1 MVRTLTLVAA
11 VGFVLCIGCLVAAFS
26 LAGGPF
32 FIRDWQV
39 VRNGEE
45 GSFHWTP
52 HTRHGDEA
60 DDDTGEP
67 GWGGHATRVLSWNGG
82 TSLTVD
88 VPADIV
94 YTQGPQTKLTIAG
107 PSDAVAAVRLESGRI
122 TFDRNH
128 GYDDARLKI
137 EMTAPGVTR
146 FDLSGSQNLV
156 VENYKQAKLDL
167 DISGAAHVS
176 AKGEA
181 KEVNLDIGGS
191 GDADLAELAV
201 QDARLDI
208 SGSGHARIGPKGTVK
223 VDISGQGDVDLTA
236 KPAKL
241 TTDITGSGHV
251 SQPGMPD

>member
-1 MVRTLTLVAA
+1 MVRTLVLVAA
-11 VGFVLCIGCLVAAFS
+11 VGFVLCIGSLIAAFS

-39 VRNGEE
+39 IHDGDE

-52 HTRHGDEA
+52 KRHHGDAA
-60 DDDTGEP
+60 DAGGP
-67 GWGGHATRVLSWNGG
+67 SWGGHATRVLAWTGG
-82 TSLTVD
+82 DTLEVD

-94 YTQGPQTKLTIAG
+94 YTQGSQTKLTIAG
-107 PSDAVAAVRLESGRI
+107 PSDAVAAVRLEGGRI
-122 TFDRNH
+122 TFDRDH

-146 FDLSGSQNLV
+146 FDLTGSQNLV
-156 VENYKQAKLDL
+156 LENYKQAKLSL

-181 KEVNLDIGGS
+181 KEVGLDIAGS

-208 SGSGHARIGPKGTVK
+208 SGSGHARIGPKGNVK

>member
-1 MVRTLTLVAA
+1 MIRTLVLVAA

-32 FIRDWQV
+32 LIRDWQV
-39 VRNGEE
+39 VHSGEE
-45 GSFHWTP
+45 GGFNWKRDRDADAGQPTW
-52 HTRHGDEA
+52 GD
-60 DDDTGEP
+60 
-67 GWGGHATRVLSWNGG
+67 HATRVLAWTGG
-82 TSLTVD
+82 DTLEVE

-94 YTQGPQTKLTIAG
+94 YSQGPETKLTIAG
-107 PSDAVAAVRLESGRI
+107 PSEAVAAVRLEGGRI
-122 TFDRNH
+122 TFDRDH

-146 FDLSGSQNLV
+146 FDLAGSQNLV
-156 VENYKQAKLDL
+156 VENYKQTKLVL

-181 KEVNLDIGGS
+181 KDVTLEIAGS
-191 GDADLAELAV
+191 GDADLADLAV

-251 SQPGMPD
+251 SQPGAPD